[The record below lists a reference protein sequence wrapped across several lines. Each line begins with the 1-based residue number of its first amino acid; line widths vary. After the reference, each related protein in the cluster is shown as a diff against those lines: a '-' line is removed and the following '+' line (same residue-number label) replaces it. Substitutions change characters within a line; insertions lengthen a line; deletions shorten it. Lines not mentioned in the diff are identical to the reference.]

1 MSTGTAA
8 GPDGRAGID
17 AGLVRRL
24 LAAQHPQWAD
34 LPITPVENDGWD
46 NRTYRLGDELTV
58 RLPTAAGYVPAVAK
72 EDTWLP
78 SLAPELPLPVPEP
91 VATGEPGEGYPF
103 PWSVRR
109 WLPGSPAR
117 AHLVDDLGR
126 FAADLAGFLRAL
138 WAVDVTGGP
147 QAGGHSFHRRVSPS

>member
-1 MSTGTAA
+1 MSTGA

-34 LPITPVENDGWD
+34 LPITPVEVAGWD

-58 RLPTAAGYVPAVAK
+58 RLPTAEGYVPAVAK

-78 SLAPELPLPVPEP
+78 RLAPELPLPVPEP

-109 WLPGSPAR
+109 WLPGTPAR
-117 AHLVDDLGR
+117 AHLVDDLGG
-126 FAADLAGFLRAL
+126 FATDLAAFLRAL
-138 WAVDVTGGP
+138 WAVDPSGGP
-147 QAGGHSFHRRVSPS
+147 RAGLGR